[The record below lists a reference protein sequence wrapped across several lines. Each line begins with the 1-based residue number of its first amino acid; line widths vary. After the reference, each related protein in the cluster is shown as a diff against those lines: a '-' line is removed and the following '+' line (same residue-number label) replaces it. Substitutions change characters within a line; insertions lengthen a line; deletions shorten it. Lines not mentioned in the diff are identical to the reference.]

1 MSFFFIY
8 FFTHLDFKPI
18 KHNICIS
25 FKIVFNWNLLEFCL
39 MVAIIGSK
47 EFNLQFCQFFPT
59 RIKLVCIR
67 FNFVKI
73 CSALHFTMIF
83 LKILQRSAFYD
94 DFPKNL
100 QRASFYDDY
109 LLVSVAKGSHR
120 QVLDKILYKR
130 SPIKLLYKKF

>member
-1 MSFFFIY
+1 
-8 FFTHLDFKPI
+8 
-18 KHNICIS
+18 
-25 FKIVFNWNLLEFCL
+25 
-39 MVAIIGSK
+39 
-47 EFNLQFCQFFPT
+47 
-59 RIKLVCIR
+59 
-67 FNFVKI
+67 
-73 CSALHFTMIF
+73 MIF

-130 SPIKLLYKKF
+130 SPIKLLYKKFKMKMLHQKFQMKICQKNIFHRLGKPSNKKTVKIGDIVPFGQPPP